1 MTTLE
6 IINQIEA
13 DKVSGRIEPHY
24 ALRVDVAKAMNI
36 SHAEAFRLLQ
46 TLCDQ
51 KIIRMGNTLNDY
63 YIILQQNR
71 L

>member
-1 MTTLE
+1 MTILE

-46 TLCDQ
+46 TLCD
-51 KIIRMGNTLNDY
+51 
-63 YIILQQNR
+63 
-71 L
+71 